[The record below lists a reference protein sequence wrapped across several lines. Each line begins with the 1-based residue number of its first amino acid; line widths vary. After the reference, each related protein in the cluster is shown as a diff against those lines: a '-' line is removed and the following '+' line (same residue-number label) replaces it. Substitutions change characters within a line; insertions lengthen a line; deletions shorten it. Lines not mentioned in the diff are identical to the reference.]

1 MNARND
7 SVPPKRD
14 DGDFEQIYVKHF
26 AFLQA
31 IATHKFGVP
40 ASEAETLVHEVFL
53 SYLKRT
59 GEIHDIHAWLLG
71 GICHAS
77 RYYWRQNGRMIEP
90 LDDDKALERPDPAT
104 TRILD
109 SLPDQLAAR
118 EALKPAHAL
127 LLDLALFLG
136 IEQEGSMRRCR
147 RSRHRLRGI
156 GAARPGPV
164 HSNEG
169 CRGLQNTLSGD
180 AAALRAK
187 KLGAWRQLWRRMGC
201 GPSAASRSSRR
212 LL

>member
-1 MNARND
+1 MAVGRQQD
-7 SVPPKRD
+7 RERD
-14 DGDFEQIYVKHF
+14 RDGQE
-26 AFLQA
+26 
-31 IATHKFGVP
+31 G
-40 ASEAETLVHEVFL
+40 
-53 SYLKRT
+53 R
-59 GEIHDIHAWLLG
+59 GEG
-71 GICHAS
+71 GQ
-77 RYYWRQNGRMIEP
+77 RDE
-90 LDDDKALERPDPAT
+90 
-104 TRILD
+104 
-109 SLPDQLAAR
+109 LAAR

-156 GAARPGPV
+156 GAAGPGPV

-169 CRGLQNTLSGD
+169 CSGLQNTLSGD
-180 AAALRAK
+180 AAALQAK